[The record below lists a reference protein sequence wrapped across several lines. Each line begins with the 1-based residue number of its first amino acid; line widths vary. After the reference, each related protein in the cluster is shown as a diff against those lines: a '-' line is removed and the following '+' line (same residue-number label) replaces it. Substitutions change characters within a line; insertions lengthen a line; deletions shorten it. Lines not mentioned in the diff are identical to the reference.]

1 MFEPLAKYF
10 TFDPLELSSI
20 GLKKLNLFGWKENS
34 LANVPSMLSA
44 KTPMV
49 PNSVNVKMGSLVM
62 VFNAQISM
70 NVKIQRHQR
79 VMEALPK

>member
-1 MFEPLAKYF
+1 MFEPKCF
-10 TFDPLELSSI
+10 CVICDPLELNSN
-20 GLKKLNLFGWKENS
+20 GLKKLNRFGWKENS

-49 PNSVNVKMGSLVM
+49 PISVNVKMGSLVM

-79 VMEALPK
+79 LMEALPK